1 MLFKKE
7 LPPAGRARVA
17 AFSEGTEDP
26 NPIHVDDEFAHGA
39 GFPTVL
45 QQGPLTTSHFAR
57 LLEER
62 VGRGKLRVLDITFT
76 APVYPEDRLT
86 LIAEVADVGNVIRC
100 NLSSFKQDGSQTA
113 KGTAEI
119 VP

>member
-39 GFPTVL
+39 GFPAVL